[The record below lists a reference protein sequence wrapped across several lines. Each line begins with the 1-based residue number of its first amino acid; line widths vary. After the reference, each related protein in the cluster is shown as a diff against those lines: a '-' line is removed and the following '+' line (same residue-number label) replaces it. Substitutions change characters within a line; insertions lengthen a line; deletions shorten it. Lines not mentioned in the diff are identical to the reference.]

1 MMMTQETVWDTL
13 RTVPDP
19 EIPTLSIVDLGMV
32 ACVIVTSEQVHVT
45 LRPTFMGCP
54 ALDWIR
60 ERTIAALHPVRA
72 HVSYDY
78 THPWSSNDMTEPG
91 RAQLK
96 AFGIAPATAP
106 GSVVPCPHCQSPDTR
121 QTSPFGGTLCRSLYY
136 CNQCKQ
142 PFDAW
147 KPI

>member
-1 MMMTQETVWDTL
+1 MVTQEVVWEKL
-13 RTVPDP
+13 RTVRDP

-32 ACVIVTSEQVHVT
+32 AGVIVTSEQVHVT

-60 ERTIAALHPVRA
+60 ERTIAALQPLPA
-72 HVSYDY
+72 HVTYDY
-78 THPWSSNDMTEPG
+78 THPWSSADMTEPG
-91 RAQLK
+91 REQLK
-96 AFGIAPATAP
+96 AFGIAPPVDP
-106 GSVVPCPHCQSPDTR
+106 GRAVSCPHCQSLDTC
-121 QTSPFGGTLCRSLYY
+121 QTSSFGGTLCRSLYY

-147 KPI
+147 KPV